1 MSNIVNS
8 TRKNKHLTFDD
19 RLTIEA
25 MLKSQSTFSE
35 IARTIGK
42 DASTISKEVRKHREL
57 AANNW
62 TRRDDSG
69 RVLNDECPKLAHS
82 PYVCNGCKQK
92 PYCHLKRLVYRAK
105 SAQKDYEALKSE
117 SRTGIALN
125 KASFWDTDRK
135 LREGIKKGQHIYHI
149 MQTEEIQASQAT
161 VYRYIKKGYC
171 SFSPI
176 ELPRMVKFRSRKP
189 RQLEYVPYGAK
200 KGRAYED
207 FQQHI
212 AANHITHWVEM
223 DTVIGRVG
231 GKVLLTMLFTNSN
244 FMFGRL
250 LPNKTAQA
258 VTEQF
263 QTLRQKFTDA
273 GIPFASCFSLI
284 LTDNGGEFANIDG
297 IKMNA
302 AGTRET
308 RLFYCD
314 PMRSSQKP
322 RVEKNHTLLRDILPK
337 GANFDNL
344 TQEKVD
350 IIFSHINSTKRAVF
364 NGKTAYEMF
373 THIYGTEAAHILGIC
388 KVPAENVVQTTKL
401 LQILGVVAF

>member
-1 MSNIVNS
+1 MSILQGRTNIS
-8 TRKNKHLTFDD
+8 PLMTD
-19 RLTIEA
+19 
-25 MLKSQSTFSE
+25 SP
-35 IARTIGK
+35 
-42 DASTISKEVRKHREL
+42 SKRCSNPNLLSPKLHVLLERMPAQYLQEVRKHREL

-69 RVLNDECPKLAHS
+69 RVLNDECPKLTHS

-105 SAQKDYEALKSE
+105 SAQKDYEALRSE

-250 LPNKTAQA
+250 LPNKTAPSCNGA
-258 VTEQF
+258 VSNPPSEIH
-263 QTLRQKFTDA
+263 R
-273 GIPFASCFSLI
+273 CRHSLCQ
-284 LTDNGGEFANIDG
+284 
-297 IKMNA
+297 
-302 AGTRET
+302 
-308 RLFYCD
+308 LFLSY
-314 PMRSSQKP
+314 PYR
-322 RVEKNHTLLRDILPK
+322 
-337 GANFDNL
+337 
-344 TQEKVD
+344 
-350 IIFSHINSTKRAVF
+350 
-364 NGKTAYEMF
+364 
-373 THIYGTEAAHILGIC
+373 
-388 KVPAENVVQTTKL
+388 
-401 LQILGVVAF
+401 